1 MNQKS
6 SDQQTRLYHMF
17 ENLFRQAN
25 TPAIG
30 PRLGWVDTVAE
41 PKRH

>member
-17 ENLFRQAN
+17 ENLLRQAN

-41 PKRH
+41 PKRQ

>member
-41 PKRH
+41 PKRL